1 VAASDDSRA
10 LGWGF
15 VRRQVAEALNTPPRD
30 TACMRRCELNI
41 VVGAVAGSQFKMAC
55 FTRSVVW
62 RFWTAVLLL
71 SDVLLHLARAV
82 RLEEHSNYQACVA
95 SPATCVRLCVFLP
108 LP

>member
-1 VAASDDSRA
+1 M
-10 LGWGF
+10 
-15 VRRQVAEALNTPPRD
+15 AEALNTPPRD

-71 SDVLLHLARAV
+71 SDMLLHLVHAV
-82 RLEEHSNYQACVA
+82 KLEENSSYLACLA
-95 SPATCVRLCVFLP
+95 NPAGCVSLCVSLP